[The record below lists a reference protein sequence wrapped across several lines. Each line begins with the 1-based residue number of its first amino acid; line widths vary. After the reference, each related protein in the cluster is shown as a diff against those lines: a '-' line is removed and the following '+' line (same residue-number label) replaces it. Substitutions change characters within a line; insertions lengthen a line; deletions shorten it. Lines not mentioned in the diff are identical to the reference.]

1 MDFLKLE
8 LYLFLALDLSWLTS
22 SFISLYSCKIR
33 DKLVKDGVDRI
44 QDTLRL
50 MERSTGLML
59 SELL

>member
-8 LYLFLALDLSWLTS
+8 LSLFLALDLSWLTS
-22 SFISLYSCKIR
+22 SFISLHSCKIR

-50 MERSTGLML
+50 MERSTGLM
-59 SELL
+59 